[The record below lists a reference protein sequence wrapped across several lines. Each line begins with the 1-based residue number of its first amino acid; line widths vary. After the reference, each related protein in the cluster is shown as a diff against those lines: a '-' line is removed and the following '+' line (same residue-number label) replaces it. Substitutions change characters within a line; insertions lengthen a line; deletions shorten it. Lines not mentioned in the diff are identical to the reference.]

1 MGYGVETMAV
11 FQTIARD
18 GFFDDIKRVVDLGS
32 QEMHFSERDTTSHPY
47 REIIRS
53 TVVALGGPELSESD
67 LAAMADRASVGE
79 FYRLLGKEYKALD
92 ADGWYGPPFDI
103 NLDQVMDEDR
113 GAYCLTVNSGTTEHL
128 VDQRNA
134 FCIVHDLTRAGGL
147 MIHSVPFVGSID
159 HGFFNYNP
167 NFFRALARFNS
178 YEVLG
183 LWVMPY
189 GIASL
194 IPWNENTSRYLELSG
209 RGNSSLYCLLRKE
222 YDQVFCTP
230 FQNGYEGAQAESNL
244 DRYNYV
250 IDGNLISGVE
260 AYRISQQDKSIGNL
274 TGRTLLREL
283 KRRIMRR
290 FHLSD

>member
-18 GFFDDIKRVVDLGS
+18 GLFDDIKRVVDLGS

-128 VDQRNA
+128 VD
-134 FCIVHDLTRAGGL
+134 
-147 MIHSVPFVGSID
+147 
-159 HGFFNYNP
+159 
-167 NFFRALARFNS
+167 
-178 YEVLG
+178 
-183 LWVMPY
+183 
-189 GIASL
+189 
-194 IPWNENTSRYLELSG
+194 
-209 RGNSSLYCLLRKE
+209 
-222 YDQVFCTP
+222 
-230 FQNGYEGAQAESNL
+230 
-244 DRYNYV
+244 
-250 IDGNLISGVE
+250 
-260 AYRISQQDKSIGNL
+260 
-274 TGRTLLREL
+274 
-283 KRRIMRR
+283 
-290 FHLSD
+290 